1 MSSEPEEGARKEAAR
16 WYAEL
21 QDAEA
26 DPALWQR
33 FLVWE
38 RDPVNA
44 AAFRQ
49 IEAALSTLD
58 RTRYAA
64 PATQPR
70 PDRPHTRWPVLA
82 AFAATV
88 LLAAL
93 GAITILGNNTSQA
106 HTDIYATRIG
116 EQETVTLPDGSTAL
130 LNTASRIE
138 VTYSKGARHI
148 HLTEGQ
154 ALFEVVKGEAP
165 FTVEAGGWDTTA
177 LGTTFE
183 VYLPP
188 EGVRVTLI
196 EGSVSV
202 TNDGAGEILAPGDQL
217 TVTGETLTKSRID
230 PTRALSWKSGMITFT
245 DVTLAEAAVEMNRY
259 SDIKLRV
266 DAQLADERLSGV
278 FRAGDQ
284 EGFAAALEAFL
295 PVRSM
300 RVDKT
305 IRLIAPGDSAPPSG
319 GSDL

>member
-1 MSSEPEEGARKEAAR
+1 MSSDQEASARKAAAR

-38 RDPVNA
+38 RDPLNA
-44 AAFRQ
+44 ESFRQ

-64 PATQPR
+64 PVNQARSYPSR
-70 PDRPHTRWPVLA
+70 MRWPLLAGLA
-82 AFAATV
+82 ATL

-93 GAITILGNNTSQA
+93 GAITLLGNNAPQVS
-106 HTDIYATRIG
+106 TDIYATRIG

-138 VTYSKGARHI
+138 VTYSEDARQI
-148 HLTEGQ
+148 LLTEGQ
-154 ALFEVVKGEAP
+154 ALFEVVKGETP

-177 LGTTFE
+177 LGTLFE

-188 EGVRVTLI
+188 DGVRVTLI
-196 EGSVSV
+196 EGSVNV
-202 TNDGAGEILAPGDQL
+202 ANAGAGETLAPGDQL
-217 TVTGETLTKSRID
+217 TVTGDTLTKSRID

-245 DVTLAEAAVEMNRY
+245 DVTLAEAATEMNRY

-266 DAQLADERLSGV
+266 DAQVAEERLSGV
-278 FRAGDQ
+278 FRVGDQ

-295 PVRSM
+295 PIKAERS
-300 RVDKT
+300 VGE
-305 IRLIAPGDSAPPSG
+305 IVIGQAS
-319 GSDL
+319 SD

>member
-1 MSSEPEEGARKEAAR
+1 MSGDSQENARKAAAR

-33 FLVWE
+33 FLIWE

-58 RTRYAA
+58 RTRYAV
-64 PATQPR
+64 PAARTPPIPSR
-70 PDRPHTRWPVLA
+70 TRWPLLA
-82 AFAATV
+82 GLAATV

-93 GAITILGNNTSQA
+93 GAITLLGNDAPQI
-106 HTDIYATRIG
+106 HTDIYATLIG
-116 EQETVTLPDGSTAL
+116 EQEVVTLPDGSTAL

-138 VTYSKGARHI
+138 VTYSREARHI

-154 ALFEVVKGEAP
+154 ALFEVVKGETP
-165 FTVEAGGWDTTA
+165 FTVEAGGWDTSA

-196 EGSVSV
+196 EGSVNV
-202 TNDGAGEILAPGDQL
+202 TKDGAGEILAPGDQL
-217 TVTGETLTKSRID
+217 MVFGDTLKKSRID

-245 DVTLAEAAVEMNRY
+245 DVTLAEATAEMNRY

-266 DAQLADERLSGV
+266 DAQVAAERLSGV

-284 EGFAAALEAFL
+284 EGFAAALEAIL
-295 PVRSM
+295 PIEVERSDGEIHVRQ
-300 RVDKT
+300 RDV
-305 IRLIAPGDSAPPSG
+305 R
-319 GSDL
+319 

>member
-1 MSSEPEEGARKEAAR
+1 MSGDNQESARKAAAR

-21 QDAEA
+21 QDADA
-26 DPALWQR
+26 DPALWSR
-33 FLVWE
+33 FLIWE
-38 RDPVNA
+38 RDPIHA

-58 RTRYAA
+58 RARYAA
-64 PATQPR
+64 PGAQAR
-70 PDRPHTRWPVLA
+70 PTPSRTRWPLLAGLAATLLLA
-82 AFAATV
+82 AF
-88 LLAAL
+88 
-93 GAITILGNNTSQA
+93 GAITLLGNNAPRA

-138 VTYSKGARHI
+138 VTYSEDARHI
-148 HLTEGQ
+148 RLTEGQ
-154 ALFEVVKGEAP
+154 ALFEVVKGETP

-196 EGSVSV
+196 EGSVNV
-202 TNDGAGEILAPGDQL
+202 AQDGAGEILAPGDQL
-217 TVTGETLTKSRID
+217 TVSGDTLTRERID

-245 DVTLAEAAVEMNRY
+245 DVTLAEAAAEMNRY
-259 SDIKLRV
+259 SETKLRV
-266 DAQLADERLSGV
+266 DAQVANERLSGV

-295 PVRSM
+295 PIEAERS
-300 RVDKT
+300 VGEIN
-305 IRLIAPGDSAPPSG
+305 IRHQPASE
-319 GSDL
+319 

>member
-1 MSSEPEEGARKEAAR
+1 MSGDNQENARKAAAR

-33 FLVWE
+33 FLIWE

-64 PATQPR
+64 PATRTPNNPSR
-70 PDRPHTRWPVLA
+70 TPWPLLASLA
-82 AFAATV
+82 ASV
-88 LLAAL
+88 LLAAV
-93 GAITILGNNTSQA
+93 GAITLLGNDAPQV

-116 EQETVTLPDGSTAL
+116 EQETVSLPDGSTAL

-138 VTYSKGARHI
+138 VTYSREARHI
-148 HLTEGQ
+148 RLTEGQ
-154 ALFEVVKGEAP
+154 ALFEVVKGETP

-196 EGSVSV
+196 EGSVNV
-202 TNDGAGEILAPGDQL
+202 AQDGAGELLAPGDQL
-217 TVTGETLTKSRID
+217 TVSGDTLTKSRID

-245 DVTLAEAAVEMNRY
+245 DVTLAEAVAEMNRY
-259 SDIKLRV
+259 SETKLRV
-266 DAQLADERLSGV
+266 DAQVAEERLSGV

-284 EGFAAALEAFL
+284 QGFAAALQAFL
-295 PVRSM
+295 PIEVEPRGEEILFTPVRH
-300 RVDKT
+300 
-305 IRLIAPGDSAPPSG
+305 P
-319 GSDL
+319 

>member
-1 MSSEPEEGARKEAAR
+1 MSGDNQEDARKAAAR

-33 FLVWE
+33 FLIWE

-44 AAFRQ
+44 ESFRQ

-64 PATQPR
+64 PGAQA
-70 PDRPHTRWPVLA
+70 RPHLSRARWPLLAGLA
-82 AFAATV
+82 AT
-88 LLAAL
+88 LILAAV
-93 GAITILGNNTSQA
+93 GAITLLGNNAPQV

-138 VTYSKGARHI
+138 VTYSRETRHI

-165 FTVEAGGWDTTA
+165 FIVQAGGWDTTA

-196 EGSVSV
+196 EGSVNV
-202 TNDGAGEILAPGDQL
+202 ANAGAGEILAPGDQL
-217 TVTGETLTKSRID
+217 MVFGDTLNKSRID
-230 PTRALSWKSGMITFT
+230 PTRTLSWKSGMITFT
-245 DVTLAEAAVEMNRY
+245 DVTLAEAAAEMNRY
-259 SDIKLRV
+259 SEVKLRV
-266 DAQLADERLSGV
+266 DPQVANERLSGV

-284 EGFAAALEAFL
+284 EGFAGTLKAFL
-295 PVRSM
+295 PVYAKR
-300 RVDKT
+300 RGDEVWVGVTT
-305 IRLIAPGDSAPPSG
+305 IE
-319 GSDL
+319 

>member
-1 MSSEPEEGARKEAAR
+1 MSGDNQESARKTAAR

-33 FLVWE
+33 FLIWE

-70 PDRPHTRWPVLA
+70 PDRSRWPLLAGLA
-82 AFAATV
+82 ATL

-93 GAITILGNNTSQA
+93 GTITLLGNNTPEA
-106 HTDIYATRIG
+106 HTDIYATLIG
-116 EQETVTLPDGSTAL
+116 EQELITLPDGSTAL
-130 LNTASRIE
+130 LNTASRME
-138 VTYSKGARHI
+138 VTYSREARHI
-148 HLTEGQ
+148 LLTEGQ
-154 ALFEVVKGEAP
+154 ALFEVVKGETP

-177 LGTTFE
+177 LGTVFE

-196 EGSVSV
+196 EGSVNV

-217 TVTGETLTKSRID
+217 TVTASTPTKSRID
-230 PTRALSWKSGMITFT
+230 PARALSWKSGMITFT
-245 DVTLAEAAVEMNRY
+245 DVTLAEAAAEMNRY
-259 SDIKLRV
+259 SETKLRV
-266 DAQLADERLSGV
+266 DAQVANERLSGV

-305 IRLIAPGDSAPPSG
+305 IRLITLGDSAPPSRWE
-319 GSDL
+319 

>member
-1 MSSEPEEGARKEAAR
+1 MSGDNQEDARKAAAR

-21 QDAEA
+21 QDAEV

-33 FLVWE
+33 FLIWE
-38 RDPVNA
+38 RDPGNA
-44 AAFRQ
+44 TAFRQ

-58 RTRYAA
+58 RTHYAA

-70 PDRPHTRWPVLA
+70 PDHIRWPLLAGLA
-82 AFAATV
+82 AIL
-88 LLAAL
+88 LLAAI
-93 GAITILGNNTSQA
+93 GAITLLGSNTPQV

-138 VTYSKGARHI
+138 VTYSTEARHI
-148 HLTEGQ
+148 RLTEGQ
-154 ALFEVVKGEAP
+154 ALFKVMEGEVP
-165 FTVEAGGWDTTA
+165 FIVEAGGWDTTA

-196 EGSVSV
+196 EGSVNV
-202 TNDGAGEILAPGDQL
+202 MQDGAGDILAPGDQL
-217 TVTGETLTKSRID
+217 TVTGDTLTKSRID

-245 DVTLAEAAVEMNRY
+245 DVTLAEAAAEMNRY
-259 SDIKLRV
+259 SETKLRV
-266 DAQLADERLSGV
+266 DAQVANERLSGV

-295 PVRSM
+295 PIEAERS
-300 RVDKT
+300 VGEIN
-305 IRLIAPGDSAPPSG
+305 IRHQPASE
-319 GSDL
+319 

>member
-1 MSSEPEEGARKEAAR
+1 MSSDSQESARKAAAR

-21 QDAEA
+21 QDTEA

-33 FLVWE
+33 FLAWE

-64 PATQPR
+64 PGARTKSGGSR
-70 PDRPHTRWPVLA
+70 NRWPVLA
-82 AFAATV
+82 ALAATV
-88 LLAAL
+88 VLAAF
-93 GAITILGNNTSQA
+93 GVITLLGNNTPQA
-106 HTDIYATRIG
+106 HTNIYATRIG

-138 VTYSKGARHI
+138 VTYSRDARHI

-154 ALFEVVKGEAP
+154 ALFDVVKGEMP
-165 FTVEAGGWDTTA
+165 FIVEAGGWETTA
-177 LGTTFE
+177 LGTMFE

-196 EGSVSV
+196 EGSVNV
-202 TNDGAGEILAPGDQL
+202 ANDRAGEILTPGDQL
-217 TVTGETLTKSRID
+217 TVSGDTLIRARID
-230 PTRALSWKSGMITFT
+230 PARVLSWKSGMITFT
-245 DVTLAEAAVEMNRY
+245 DVTLAEAAAELNRY
-259 SDIKLRV
+259 SETKLRV
-266 DAQLADERLSGV
+266 DAQVADERLSGV

-284 EGFAAALEAFL
+284 EAFAAALEDFMSIEAEHSVGEIH
-295 PVRSM
+295 VR
-300 RVDKT
+300 RRDA
-305 IRLIAPGDSAPPSG
+305 R
-319 GSDL
+319 